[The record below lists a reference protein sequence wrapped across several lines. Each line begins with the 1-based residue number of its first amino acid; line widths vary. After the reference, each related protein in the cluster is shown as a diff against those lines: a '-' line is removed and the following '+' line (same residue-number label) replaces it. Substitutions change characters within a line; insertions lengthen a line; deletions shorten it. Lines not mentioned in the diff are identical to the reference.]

1 LLNAGQKLQIYL
13 IIQGTNDAAV
23 KMEEF
28 DLLKK
33 HFLKLK
39 PDYFRS
45 QSCFGGSHPYSGIE
59 LPEHTQELV
68 KVTKEF
74 FL

>member
-1 LLNAGQKLQIYL
+1 
-13 IIQGTNDAAV
+13 
-23 KMEEF
+23 MEEF

-33 HFLKLK
+33 HFSKAKNHIILEANHV
-39 PDYFRS
+39 
-45 QSCFGGSHPYSGIE
+45 FGGSHPYSGIE